1 MLSSNS
7 CTENRIDKNIQVLIN
22 RLPPQVLSMTT
33 KGFVSLVG
41 SGPGD
46 PGLLTVKALRLI
58 QKADVVV
65 FDRLV
70 SSGILALIPHGVTQ
84 ISVGKS
90 PGKHCVPQEQINE
103 IIVSLAS
110 SGRHLV
116 RLKGG
121 DPYIFGRGGEEALVL
136 RQHGIPFEV
145 VPGVTAAAGCSA
157 YSGIPLTHRGLNH
170 GVRFITGHQKNNET
184 LDINWDKVA
193 DPDCT
198 LVIYMGLSNLKNI
211 CVELERAGLPA
222 STPAAAVHGGT
233 TEHQQK
239 VTSTLSQL
247 ADEVTR
253 AELKSPVTA
262 IIGEVVSL
270 GEQLDWFQ
278 SDNQESERNLA
289 YDSFS
294 LARA

>member
-1 MLSSNS
+1 
-7 CTENRIDKNIQVLIN
+7 
-22 RLPPQVLSMTT
+22 MTT

-46 PGLLTVKALRLI
+46 PDLLTVKALRLI
-58 QKADVVV
+58 QQADVVI

-70 SSGILALIPHGVTQ
+70 SSQILALIPHGVSQ

-90 PGKHCVPQEQINE
+90 PGKHCVPQNQINE
-103 IIVSLAS
+103 MIVSLAL
-110 SGRHLV
+110 SGRRLV

-136 RQHGIPFEV
+136 REHGIPFEV

-170 GVRFITGHQKNNET
+170 GVRFITGHQQNDET
-184 LDINWDKVA
+184 LNIDWDKVA

-198 LVIYMGLSNLKNI
+198 LVVYMGLANLQTI
-211 CVELERAGLPA
+211 CAELVRAGLSP

-233 TEHQQK
+233 TGHQQK
-239 VTSTLSQL
+239 VIATLSNL
-247 ADEVTR
+247 ADAV
-253 AELKSPVTA
+253 ASAALKSPVTV
-262 IIGEVVSL
+262 IIGEVVTLSD
-270 GEQLDWFQ
+270 QLNWFQ
-278 SDNQESERNLA
+278 PADGENRSSTRYESFN
-289 YDSFS
+289 

>member
-1 MLSSNS
+1 
-7 CTENRIDKNIQVLIN
+7 
-22 RLPPQVLSMTT
+22 MTI

-46 PGLLTVKALRLI
+46 PELLTVKALRLI
-58 QKADVVV
+58 QQADVVV

-70 SSGILALIPHGVTQ
+70 SPEILALIPHGVSQ

-90 PGKHCVPQEQINE
+90 PGKHCVPQDQINE
-103 IIVSLAS
+103 IIVSLAL
-110 SGRHLV
+110 SGRRLV

-145 VPGVTAAAGCSA
+145 VPGVTAAAGCSS

-170 GVRFITGHQKNNET
+170 GVRFITGHQKNDET
-184 LDINWDKVA
+184 LDIDWNKVA

-198 LVIYMGLSNLKNI
+198 LVIYMGLVNLQTI
-211 CVELERAGLPA
+211 CAELVRAGLPA

-233 TEHQQK
+233 TSHQQK
-239 VTSTLSQL
+239 VIATLSDL
-247 ADEVTR
+247 ADAVVT
-253 AELKSPVTA
+253 AGLKSPVTT
-262 IIGEVVSL
+262 IIGEVVTLSD
-270 GEQLDWFQ
+270 ELDWFQ
-278 SDNQESERNLA
+278 SDYQQDERVVA
-289 YDSFS
+289 YDSFN

>member
-1 MLSSNS
+1 
-7 CTENRIDKNIQVLIN
+7 
-22 RLPPQVLSMTT
+22 MTT

-46 PGLLTVKALRLI
+46 PELLTLKAMRRI
-58 QKADVVV
+58 QQADVVV

-70 SSGILALIPHGVTQ
+70 SPEIMAMVPHGVSQ

-90 PGKHCVPQEQINE
+90 PGKHCVPQQQINE
-103 IIVSLAS
+103 IIVDLAL
-110 SGRHLV
+110 SGRRVV

-121 DPYIFGRGGEEALVL
+121 DPYIFGRGGEEALAL

-145 VPGVTAAAGCSA
+145 VPGVTAASGCSS

-170 GVRFITGHQKNNET
+170 GVRFITGHLHDDDS
-184 LDINWDKVA
+184 LDVDWRKLA

-198 LVIYMGLSNLKNI
+198 LVIYMGLSNLQKI
-211 CVELERAGLPA
+211 SAELVRAGLPA
-222 STPAAAVHGGT
+222 TTPAAAIHGGT
-233 TEHQQK
+233 TRHQRK
-239 VTSTLSQL
+239 VLATLSDL
-247 ADEVTR
+247 SR
-253 AELKSPVTA
+253 AVDDAGMRSPVTV
-262 IIGEVVSL
+262 IIGDVVSL
-270 GEQLDWFQ
+270 SDQLDWF
-278 SDNQESERNLA
+278 DSERATSAEVIA

>member
-1 MLSSNS
+1 
-7 CTENRIDKNIQVLIN
+7 
-22 RLPPQVLSMTT
+22 MTN

-46 PGLLTVKALRLI
+46 PELLTVKALRQI
-58 QKADVVV
+58 QQADVVV

-70 SSGILALIPHGVTQ
+70 SSRILALIPHGVSQ

-103 IIVSLAS
+103 ILVSLAL
-110 SGRHLV
+110 SGRRLV

-157 YSGIPLTHRGLNH
+157 YSGIPLTHRDLNS
-170 GVRFITGHQKNNET
+170 GIRFITGHQKNDQILNI
-184 LDINWDKVA
+184 DWNKVA

-198 LVIYMGLSNLKNI
+198 LVVYMGLANLQSI
-211 CVELERAGLPA
+211 CAELVRAGLPA

-233 TEHQQK
+233 TDHQQK
-239 VTSTLSQL
+239 VISTLSNL
-247 ADEVTR
+247 ADDVR
-253 AELKSPVTA
+253 DADLKSPVTA
-262 IIGEVVSL
+262 IIGEVVTLS
-270 GEQLDWFQ
+270 EQLDWFQ
-278 SDNQESERNLA
+278 PDNDENERSLA
-289 YDSFS
+289 YDSFN